1 MTYQT
6 VVFDLDGTLVDTLP
20 DIAASFNSVLE
31 QEGYPVH
38 PTKVYRKFV
47 GWGLSRTLELA
58 LPEPLAM
65 EEFNRILSRIQQA
78 YISDPISRSRLYPG
92 IVELMDTLV
101 EMNIRTVVYTNKDQ
115 HIASLI
121 VSGLLNGCP
130 VDRVIGRSVAFP
142 PKPDPS
148 ALMAYMAEAPSS
160 SILMVGDSTVD
171 VETSLRANVDFIGAG
186 WGYGSVEEL
195 VLAGSRTNFT
205 APADLHR
212 YLVEKK
218 EVNDDE

>member
-38 PTKVYRKFV
+38 PTQDYRNFV
-47 GWGLSRTLELA
+47 GWGLFRTLELA
-58 LPEPLAM
+58 LPWPLAID
-65 EEFNRILSRIQQA
+65 EFNRILLRIQQA
-78 YISDPISRSRLYPG
+78 YSSDPISRSRIYPG
-92 IVELMDTLV
+92 IEELMDALV
-101 EMNIRTVVYTNKDQ
+101 DMNIRTVVYTNKDQ

-121 VSGLLNGCP
+121 VSGLFGCYP
-130 VDRVIGRSVAFP
+130 VDRVIGRSDAFP

-148 ALMAYMAEAPSS
+148 ALTAYMAESPSS
-160 SILMVGDSTVD
+160 SILMVGDSAVD
-171 VETSLRANVDFIGAG
+171 VETSLNANVDFIGAG
-186 WGYGSVEEL
+186 WGYGSVEAL
-195 VLAGSRTNFT
+195 VLAGSRTNFA

-212 YLVEKK
+212 YLVEK
-218 EVNDDE
+218 EVSDDE